1 MTKCTGIK
9 HSEMVQYVVKKLIGR
24 YSFVTLFIKREIYQV
39 YGESLR
45 KG

>member
-9 HSEMVQYVVKKLIGR
+9 QSELVQYIIEKLIGG
-24 YSFVTLFIKREIYQV
+24 YCFVTLFIKREIYQV